1 MIIVI
6 IFFLIDYAGY
16 ESIEKIRFSL
26 YKNSYEK
33 TAAALIEDN
42 KDKKYTDWTYK
53 QDFSYW
59 NLASM
64 GEVQHKK
71 YDGACLVYFPTYQS
85 FSSSSGYIYF
95 ENKEMENYLKAPVTA
110 GGQAVQSKSYEEIEY
125 LTENWAFIRL
135 Y

>member
-16 ESIEKIRFSL
+16 ECIEKIRFSL

-33 TAAALIEDN
+33 TATALIEDN

-53 QDFSYW
+53 QDISYW

-64 GEVQHKK
+64 GEVQYKK

-110 GGQAVQSKSYEEIEY
+110 GGQAMQSKSYEEIEY